1 MTTPISES
9 PVTYTSFISV
19 QLASKPSVPRAL
31 STLRTLSN
39 PARDEL
45 PSSLN
50 RTPVAAHPGPA
61 HYSAVAASSPN
72 AAAGASDW
80 KDYVGHLQQQ
90 DKVPGAGRSDPD
102 QGVVIPSNISV
113 KQMLAFLR
121 NQPPATPAGVAQ
133 GGRPPTPA
141 PAAAA
146 AVHVAAVAESAT
158 VPSVSVLQTDDPV
171 WVDDPWELTTLLD
184 QMEHP
189 HRAAEAEAA
198 SIDAQ
203 LLEEERA
210 LDEELGALAEAQR
223 PRGAKPPMILEEDEE
238 NPFQASELVG
248 TIPRWEQGRLRS
260 EAMLRANAALEE
272 ENAEPVLR
280 SPGRRGNVKFDQVE
294 TSRVLE
300 VDAESGEL
308 VSVIDAFFLTK
319 EHDGKWKP
327 NQSKQ
332 SISPHQISDNPGT
345 GPRVAAFAM
354 PRVLTAADDSGCV
367 VHSVFHEDRYD
378 QPTHAEMGEAF
389 WSDLG
394 RDDAPAEPLASGSFW
409 GDLVRYNEPAEPG
422 VGEAFLQLQQLQKLQ
437 ELHGKLEAALRHN
450 QQLKEE
456 VGVYL

>member
-1 MTTPISES
+1 MTTISDS
-9 PVTYTSFISV
+9 PVIYTSFLSV
-19 QLASKPSVPRAL
+19 KLAAKPPLPNALPSMLAVSNPPPEQLAFLPKETQAAAPAVSGTAYASPAL
-31 STLRTLSN
+31 S
-39 PARDEL
+39 A
-45 PSSLN
+45 
-50 RTPVAAHPGPA
+50 
-61 HYSAVAASSPN
+61 N
-72 AAAGASDW
+72 AAADGGDW
-80 KDYVGHLQQQ
+80 KCFVDHLQQQ
-90 DKVPGAGRSDPD
+90 GGVPGAAADDPE
-102 QGVVIPSNISV
+102 QGVVRPSNISV
-113 KQMLAFLR
+113 KKMLAFLR

-133 GGRPPTPA
+133 GVRPPTPA

-146 AVHVAAVAESAT
+146 AVHVAAVAEAAT

-203 LLEEERA
+203 LLEEEHG

-223 PRGAKPPMILEEDEE
+223 PRGAEPPMILEEDEE
-238 NPFQASELVG
+238 NPFHASELFG
-248 TIPRWEQGRLRS
+248 TTPRWEQGRLRS
-260 EAMLRANAALEE
+260 EAMLRGNAALEE
-272 ENAEPVLR
+272 EDADPVLR

-300 VDAESGEL
+300 VDPESGES
-308 VSVIDAFFLTK
+308 VSVTDAFFLTK

-327 NQSKQ
+327 NQSRQ
-332 SISPHQISDNPGT
+332 SISPDQISDNPGT

-389 WSDLG
+389 WTDLG